1 MRQRLAA
8 ALVGVVCMISLGA
21 CTNGQIGAWLNWWE
35 DDPDA
40 AVEFAQQDW
49 VQQSLASRSGGNSG
63 GSSGSSS
70 STGGGGGDGGKWDVI
85 AECESNG
92 NWSIN
97 TGNGYSGGLQF
108 LHSTWRAYGGQEFA
122 PLAYQASKSEQ
133 IIVAERVLDDAGW
146 GAWPTC
152 SRRAGYR

>member
-1 MRQRLAA
+1 MVRRGITLACWLPGSCGNRLHQQPDRQW
-8 ALVGVVCMISLGA
+8 ID
-21 CTNGQIGAWLNWWE
+21 WWE
-35 DDPDA
+35 DDPEA
-40 AVEFAQQDW
+40 AVAFANEDW
-49 VQQSLASRSGGNSG
+49 VQQSLASRSS
-63 GSSGSSS
+63 
-70 STGGGGGDGGKWDVI
+70 GGGGGGGGGGVDSDSSGGGGKWDVI

-122 PLAYQASKSEQ
+122 PLAYQASKAEQ